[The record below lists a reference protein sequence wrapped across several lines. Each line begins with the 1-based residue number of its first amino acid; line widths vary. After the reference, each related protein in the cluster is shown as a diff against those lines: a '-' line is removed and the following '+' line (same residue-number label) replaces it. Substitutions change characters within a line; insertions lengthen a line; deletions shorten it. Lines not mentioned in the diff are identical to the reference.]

1 MRPTRVHHVAVKVAD
16 LPAAEVFYGAL
27 LGLSVSRRWSAADGR
42 GERSLWF
49 DLGGDAFLAVERATT
64 PAPAPAKAEDAP
76 GLHLLALA
84 IPRADREAW
93 STRLAAAGHP
103 VYQQTD
109 YTLYVRD
116 PEGNRVALS
125 HWPDPVS

>member
-16 LPAAEVFYGAL
+16 LPAAEVFYGAV
-27 LGLSVSRRWSAADGR
+27 LGLPVLRRWPPVEGR
-42 GERSLWF
+42 GERALWF
-49 DLGGDAFLAVERATT
+49 ALGGDAFLAVERATT
-64 PAPAPAKAEDAP
+64 PASAKAEDAP
-76 GLHLLALA
+76 GMHLVALA

-103 VYQQTD
+103 VYQETD

-116 PEGNRVALS
+116 SEGNRVALS
-125 HWPDPVS
+125 HWPEPR